1 MDDMN
6 EAHHLGLGKDLS
18 QTKTSWA
25 SQIIQYK
32 LSKMSVMCHG
42 LKNLIWKLL
51 NSRIEVLSREVW
63 SPKVENWKFSILI

>member
-1 MDDMN
+1 MDGILWATADEIMDDMN

-42 LKNLIWKLL
+42 LKNLIWRVKPSQFK
-51 NSRIEVLSREVW
+51 N
-63 SPKVENWKFSILI
+63 